1 MHTVTQATR
10 DDFRLWHRLRVRWA
24 EVDMQKIVF
33 NAHYLMYFDN
43 GMGDYWRALA
53 LPYEASMAQL
63 GGDMFVKKASVEYHG
78 SARYDDVLDVGLR
91 CQRVGTSSVTFSGAI
106 FCGEAL
112 LVVGELVYVYAN
124 PSTQKSIP
132 VPELLRTLFQ
142 DFEAGQ
148 RMTQRQTGS
157 WADVG
162 VQASGLRQAVFV
174 EEQGIDAA
182 IVWDSLDADAVH
194 ATISN
199 RTGQAVASGRLL
211 QCAPGVGQIG
221 RMAVARALRG
231 SHLGGDV
238 LQALVDA
245 ARARGDTE
253 VLLHA
258 QCSAQGFYSRHGFV
272 VRGAVFEE
280 AGIRH
285 ITMAKRLDPGA

>member
-1 MHTVTQATR
+1 VA
-10 DDFRLWHRLRVRWA
+10 FRFFSPLKRPIQSVIQ
-24 EVDMQKIVF
+24 VDLHL
-33 NAHYLMYFDN
+33 NYLSYGGYFDN

-53 LPYEASMAQL
+53 LPYEAAMAQL

-106 FCGEAL
+106 FRAEAL
-112 LVVGELVYVYAN
+112 LVGCELVYVYAN

-148 RMTQRQTGS
+148 SITQTQTGS

-162 VQASGLRQAVFV
+162 AQASSLRQAVFV

-182 IVWDSLDADAVH
+182 IVWDSLDASAVH
-194 ATISN
+194 AVISN
-199 RTGQAVASGRLL
+199 RMGQAVASGRLL
-211 QCAPGVGQIG
+211 QYAPGVGQIG
-221 RMAVARALRG
+221 RMAVSRALRG

-245 ARARGDTE
+245 ACVRGDTE

-258 QCSAQGFYSRHGFV
+258 QCSAQGFYSRHGFIA
-272 VRGAVFEE
+272 RGAVFEE

-285 ITMAKRLDPGA
+285 ITMAKRLITGS